1 MVMILSKAKVGDD
14 SLIFEIS
21 DLFDA
26 FVKKKEELK
35 VLKEQEEKLLKDKI
49 LKKLH
54 EKNEEA
60 RIENE
65 AKQVDQPDVC
75 EKTDERNEN
84 D

>member
-1 MVMILSKAKVGDD
+1 M
-14 SLIFEIS
+14 E
-21 DLFDA
+21 
-26 FVKKKEELK
+26 
-35 VLKEQEEKLLKDKI
+35 KI
-49 LKKLH
+49 LKQH
-54 EKNEEA
+54 GKNEEA